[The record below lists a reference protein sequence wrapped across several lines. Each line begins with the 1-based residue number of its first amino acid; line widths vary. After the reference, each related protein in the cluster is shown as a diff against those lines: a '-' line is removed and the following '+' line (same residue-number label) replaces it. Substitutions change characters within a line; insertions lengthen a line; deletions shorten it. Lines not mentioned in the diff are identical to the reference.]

1 MGAVVAIL
9 LIVATVAF
17 AAAPRASTPAATAA
31 TSLKATPTA
40 QSGMWRVQGTIT
52 DTQKQPIEGVC
63 VGVGPAVCT
72 PTNPRSDSQG
82 HWFIDF
88 PAVSVEYDLHFTK
101 DGYQPGATR
110 VKLTG
115 PQILGVV
122 LTR

>member
-1 MGAVVAIL
+1 MGAVVAVL

-17 AAAPRASTPAATAA
+17 AAAPRASAPATASP
-31 TSLKATPTA
+31 SLKATPTA

-52 DTQKQPIEGVC
+52 DAQKQPIEGVC

-72 PTNPRSDSQG
+72 PTNPRTDSQG

-101 DGYQPGATR
+101 DGYQPGSTR
-110 VKLTG
+110 IKLTG

-122 LTR
+122 LTH